1 MAFDFGIT
9 NTDVVINNKSKNRFF
24 TFPTEKIDKNFIS
37 KILSSIE
44 VNLNEIK
51 NIAVTGGK
59 SNDLDDEYMSIPITK
74 INEVDAIGTGVNDI
88 YKTCE
93 NPFVAISAGTGTA
106 CIYHADGKF
115 NYLGGISIGGGTL
128 QGLSKHL
135 INNTNNE
142 DIEELAI
149 AAGII
154 EIDDE
159 EIDKSQIRVDTFRAS
174 GAGGQH
180 VNKTDSAVRIT
191 HLPSGLVVEC
201 QDGRSQHKNKT
212 KALSLLSA
220 KLKKEE
226 EENQQ
231 AEIASERK
239 ILVGSGDRSEKIRTY
254 NFPQGRVT
262 DHRIKLTQHNLDQV
276 MDGDI
281 RSISD
286 ALIAENQLEMLAQL
300 ELDLSLIHI

>member
-1 MAFDFGIT
+1 MNVAFDFGIT
-9 NTDVVINNKSKNRFF
+9 NTDVVINNKSKNQFF

-74 INEVDAIGTGVNDI
+74 INEVDAIGKGVKEL
-88 YKTCE
+88 YKTGK

-149 AAGII
+149 TGNRKELDYLIGDIANEIGSLNSEITASNFAKAKNLDNLSSNDVAASITNMIGEVIGTI
-154 EIDDE
+154 AYLNAMLCGE
-159 EIDKSQIRVDTFRAS
+159 
-174 GAGGQH
+174 
-180 VNKTDSAVRIT
+180 NKVYF
-191 HLPSGLVVEC
+191 L
-201 QDGRSQHKNKT
+201 
-212 KALSLLSA
+212 
-220 KLKKEE
+220 
-226 EENQQ
+226 
-231 AEIASERK
+231 
-239 ILVGSGDRSEKIRTY
+239 
-254 NFPQGRVT
+254 GRVSLNSN
-262 DHRIKLTQHNLDQV
+262 IKSAIKDRLKLANITGIFEDNREYANVL
-276 MDGDI
+276 G
-281 RSISD
+281 
-286 ALIAENQLEMLAQL
+286 ALVYLKDKIT
-300 ELDLSLIHI
+300 